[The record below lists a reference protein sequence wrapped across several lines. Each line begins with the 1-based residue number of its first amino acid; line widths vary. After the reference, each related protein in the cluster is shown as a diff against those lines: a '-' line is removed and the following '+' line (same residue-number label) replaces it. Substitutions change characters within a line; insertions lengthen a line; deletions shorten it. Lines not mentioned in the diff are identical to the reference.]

1 METRIL
7 PHSGVEVELHF
18 SKDGPGLEACLI
30 RLLGAAGDLP
40 RKEAA
45 P

>member
-18 SKDGPGLEACLI
+18 SKDGPGLEECLI
-30 RLLGAAGDLP
+30 RLLDAAGDL
-40 RKEAA
+40 KEAA